1 MHLVPLFCL
10 FIFCFL
16 LIEWSEVPAFPHECN
31 GISVPTT
38 LSLLSSTQH
47 NSVPARLS
55 IWIDFIDHSV
65 LDLAKENKLA
75 MSVSDSDSSSHGT
88 DYKFFLQTSRDRK
101 LPSTYLPNI
110 FPLLF
115 WRKLMLQRTNCYSEF
130 EISFSFRSYLSEL

>member
-65 LDLAKENKLA
+65 LDLARKTNWQCQSPILIHLPMAQITNSFFKPA
-75 MSVSDSDSSSHGT
+75 ATVSCLRHT
-88 DYKFFLQTSRDRK
+88 CLIFFL
-101 LPSTYLPNI
+101 
-110 FPLLF
+110 
-115 WRKLMLQRTNCYSEF
+115 
-130 EISFSFRSYLSEL
+130 FSFGGN